1 MAELDTSLLE
11 PLAHAWSAGIAAAEW
26 PNPLSSRDGA
36 LLRLIPPSERL
47 AAPAL
52 TSSLLAVL
60 QARPHVAREAARL
73 LRMQLVPLRP
83 VQGRGG
89 ARGTACEASAPAAAA
104 APVRLSRQERRAALA
119 WMRSLVYMQ
128 AGNARQALKVRNRTS
143 RLMKLALPTW
153 GPQVGSAVRA
163 SNLTALCTQLRSQYP
178 PTHA

>member
-1 MAELDTSLLE
+1 MAEPDTSLLE
-11 PLAHAWSAGIAAAEW
+11 PLAHAWSAGIAAAER

-60 QARPHVAREAARL
+60 HARPHVAREAARL

-83 VQGRGG
+83 VQGGGG
-89 ARGTACEASAPAAAA
+89 ARITACEASAPAAAA
-104 APVRLSRQERRAALA
+104 APARLSRQERRAALA
-119 WMRSLVYMQ
+119 WLRSLVYLQ

-143 RLMKLALPTW
+143 RPVLTWELLLQAERLGTTLMYRTWQLP
-153 GPQVGSAVRA
+153 
-163 SNLTALCTQLRSQYP
+163 SNQAYA
-178 PTHA
+178 HMEYN